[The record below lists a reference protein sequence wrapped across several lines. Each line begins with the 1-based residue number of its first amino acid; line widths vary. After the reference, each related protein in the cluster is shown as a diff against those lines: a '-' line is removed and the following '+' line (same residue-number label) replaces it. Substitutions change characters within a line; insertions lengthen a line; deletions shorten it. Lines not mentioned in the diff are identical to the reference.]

1 LSKLD
6 TFLDTLEPMRIKIC
20 GITNIEQGRK
30 IASRGATDLGFIC
43 VPSSPRY
50 LTPERLQP
58 IITDLGTV
66 VNTVGVFADI
76 SIAAICAIVNRTNLA
91 TVQLH
96 GVESIAF
103 CQELRQALPTVEII
117 KAWRVRRSE
126 DLALIQTYGKVV
138 DSLLLDAYHPD
149 ALGGTGQTL
158 DWEQLQSFQPPIPW
172 LLAGGLNPD
181 NIRTALSQLNPD
193 GIDLSS
199 GVEISPGNKNL
210 ASIDRLFLELSQGC
224 GVWGVG

>member
-1 LSKLD
+1 
-6 TFLDTLEPMRIKIC
+6 MRIKIC
-20 GITNIEQGRK
+20 GITNIDQGRS

-50 LTPERLQP
+50 LTLERLEP
-58 IITDLGTV
+58 IIAKLGTV

-76 SIAAICAIVNRTNLA
+76 SVAAIYEIANHTNLG

-96 GVESIAF
+96 GVESVAF
-103 CQELRQALPTVEII
+103 CQELRQALPNTEII
-117 KAWRVRRSE
+117 KAWRVRSSQ
-126 DLALIQTYGKVV
+126 DLELIQTYAGVV

-158 DWEQLQSFQPPIPW
+158 DWEQLQSFQPSIPW
-172 LLAGGLNPD
+172 LLAGGLNPE
-181 NIRTALSQLNPD
+181 NIRTALSRLNPD

-210 ASIDRLFLELSQGC
+210 ESIDRLFLELSK
-224 GVWGVG
+224 